1 MMAYYWFEQH
11 GRHIAW
17 DYAAKFWLLW
27 DGVRLGRTDGALVRL
42 LTPIGRDESEA
53 VAEERLSDVFL
64 ETIEL
69 LPRYMPEDESLAG
82 E

>member
-27 DGVRLGRTDGALVRL
+27 DGLTIGRTDGALVRL
-42 LTPIGRDESEA
+42 LTPISGEESEA
-53 VAEERLSDVFL
+53 QAEERLTTVFL
-64 ETIEL
+64 NTIEL
-69 LPRYMPEDESLAG
+69 LPSYIPEYR
-82 E
+82 